1 MRASGDITTK
11 TELLTRQLEAAASA
25 NAVLKKE
32 NSYIRSDL
40 ARQKSAHR
48 RELSLKEAGLKSQIR
63 KLEESKKNEDE
74 QSKLKAMEH
83 KLDGQI
89 LKATT
94 LTKQITVG

>member
-1 MRASGDITTK
+1 M
-11 TELLTRQLEAAASA
+11 
-25 NAVLKKE
+25 
-32 NSYIRSDL
+32 
-40 ARQKSAHR
+40 
-48 RELSLKEAGLKSQIR
+48 KEAGLKSQIR

-83 KLDGQI
+83 KLEGQI